1 MKQTCVLR
9 INARAMLNNYFRS
22 TLRYLLKHKNYTVI
36 NLLGLTLGFACF
48 LLLHFYVR
56 SEKNVD
62 RQHGNV
68 YRLLQQITDE
78 NGRSRETAIH
88 PPRPGLAAKEQ
99 FPEIEA
105 TTQLLV
111 FGRLTVG
118 NDPGNRN
125 YERVTTID
133 PSFFEVFNFRLLE
146 GTPDNVFSQP
156 KGILLTRTLKERYF
170 GSLPALNKTLKTNL
184 FEGVVAG
191 VMEDFPANTHLYA
204 EFMVPTQ
211 TVAASVPWWNEF
223 MATNWN
229 RNSVLTY
236 MKLRPDTKVES
247 LGQRITQLTRENWP
261 DGQPFNTQFRLQPVQ
276 DIHLY
281 AGEVEGEINQ
291 TPGNAFYVS
300 TFFWFGLVIL
310 LVACFNYT
318 GLLNVAFQGRSRE
331 IGVRKAVGAGRGS
344 LAVQFFAESL
354 LLTVTAIL
362 LALGLLQWLKPLIAG
377 WLGTAFDWSLL
388 PADQILLS
396 GVAGL
401 AICLLSIVYPVLLSA
416 RRNPVSALK
425 DEGKGR
431 SKMPLRKVMT
441 VFQFAVAVALIACTL
456 IFYRQVQFLQSKDRG
471 FDLEGLVVVD
481 INSGALRS
489 KFEAIKQ
496 AFSGLPEVQSVS
508 VSSRVPGEW
517 KPFPIVSVHP
527 QGQAATSAEE
537 MIFIGAD
544 QDFLNTY
551 RIELQDGLNFSGA
564 LSDSSKILI
573 NHSAAKA
580 LGLSQ
585 PVGQWVEIPAVNWS
599 GDNNPFDRPLK
610 VQIAGVVADFQFED
624 FRHELKPMVIGF
636 WRNPVHNIDYYT
648 LRIASGDWAA
658 TLASLRRINDRFDS
672 ENPLEYTFLNEQ
684 FQRFIE
690 ADLRRSRLLMFF
702 SGVVVLIA
710 CLGLFAMVAFVL
722 QRRTREIGIRRIL
735 GAGVSGIVGLVS
747 ADFLRLV
754 VLGSL
759 FAIPAAWLLMQRW
772 LEEFAFRTPLHWWM
786 FAAAGL
792 VALFIAG
799 LTTGFQSV
807 KAALANPA
815 LSLKS
820 E

>member
-1 MKQTCVLR
+1 
-9 INARAMLNNYFRS
+9 MLNNYLRS
-22 TLRYLLKHKNYTVI
+22 TLRYLRKHKSYTAI

-48 LLLHFYVR
+48 LLLNFYVR

-68 YRLLQQITDE
+68 YRLLQRVTDD

-88 PPRPGLAAKEQ
+88 PPRPGQAAKEQ

-105 TTQLLV
+105 VTQMLV

-133 PSFFEVFNFRLLE
+133 PSFFDVFNFRLLE
-146 GTPDNVFSQP
+146 GTPANVFSQP
-156 KGILLTRTLKERYF
+156 KGILLTKTLKERYF

-204 EFMVPTQ
+204 EFMAPTQ
-211 TVAASVPWWNEF
+211 TVAASVGWWDEF
-223 MATNWN
+223 MTTNWH
-229 RNSVLTY
+229 RNSLLTY
-236 MKLRPDTKVES
+236 MKLRPGAPAES
-247 LGQRITQLTRENWP
+247 LGARITQLTRENWP
-261 DGQPFNTQFRLQPVQ
+261 EGQPFNTRFRLQPVQ

-291 TPGNAFYVS
+291 APGNAFYVS
-300 TFFWFGLVIL
+300 TFFWFALVIL

-331 IGVRKAVGAGRGS
+331 IGVRKAVGASRGS
-344 LAVQFFAESL
+344 LSGQFFAESL
-354 LLTVTAIL
+354 LLTATAML
-362 LALGLLQWLKPLIAG
+362 LAVGLLQWLKPLIAK

-388 PADQILLS
+388 PLDQALLL

-401 AICLLSIVYPVLLSA
+401 AISLFSVAYPVLLSV

-425 DEGKGR
+425 DEGKGH
-431 SKMPLRKVMT
+431 SKMPLRKAMT

-456 IFYRQVQFLQSKDRG
+456 VFYRQVQFLQNKDRG
-471 FDLEGLVVVD
+471 FDLEGLLVVD
-481 INSGALRS
+481 INSGILRS
-489 KFEAIKQ
+489 KFEAVKQ
-496 AFSGLPEVQSVS
+496 AFSGLPEVRSVS

-517 KPFPIVSVHP
+517 KPFPLVSVHP
-527 QGQAATSAEE
+527 QGQAATTAKE
-537 MIFIGAD
+537 MVFIGAD
-544 QDFLNTY
+544 QDFLETY
-551 RIELQDGLNFSGA
+551 EIRLEDGLNFSGV
-564 LSDSSKILI
+564 LSDSSKVLI
-573 NHSAAKA
+573 NNSAVRA

-599 GDNNPFDRPLK
+599 GDNNPFDQPLR

-648 LRIASGDWAA
+648 LRIASGDWGA
-658 TLASLRRINDRFDS
+658 TLAALRRINDGFDP

-702 SGVVVLIA
+702 SGVVVFIA
-710 CLGLFAMVAFVL
+710 CLGLFAMMAFVL
-722 QRRTREIGIRRIL
+722 QRRTKEIGIRRIL
-735 GAGVSGIVGLVS
+735 GASLSGIVGLVS

-754 VLGSL
+754 VLGCL
-759 FAIPAAWLLMQRW
+759 IAIPAAWLLMQRW
-772 LEEFAFRTPLHWWM
+772 MEEFAFRTPLHWWV
-786 FAAAGL
+786 FATAGL
-792 VALFIAG
+792 VAVLIAG
-799 LTTGFQSV
+799 ITIGLQGV
-807 KAALANPA
+807 KAALANPVNA
-815 LSLKS
+815 LRS